1 MVWPLLPLL
10 ASTYR
15 PKVGLNHIFSSIYF
29 SILLSVY
36 CNLQPSIQIWFL
48 PQIAKVTIKIDFFY
62 SIWHSVNNVIHYI
75 LNWYEI
81 ETWYRFPCT
90 TTKTTS
96 NYTILYKATALI
108 LYLNSLASCYCSY
121 NLVRTTLEHLKL
133 LTYKKELSIP
143 HSLYAY
149 CNTTYSGD
157 GDFYI
162 LHTFRKSHFRKSI
175 VMVPSIVKHLAMN

>member
-15 PKVGLNHIFSSIYF
+15 PKVGLNHIFSFIYF

-48 PQIAKVTIKIDFFY
+48 PQIAKVTVKIIFLY
-62 SIWHSVNNVIHYI
+62 SIWHSVNNVIHYT

-96 NYTILYKATALI
+96 NYTIYTALI

>member
-1 MVWPLLPLL
+1 M
-10 ASTYR
+10 
-15 PKVGLNHIFSSIYF
+15 
-29 SILLSVY
+29 
-36 CNLQPSIQIWFL
+36 
-48 PQIAKVTIKIDFFY
+48 
-62 SIWHSVNNVIHYI
+62 
-75 LNWYEI
+75 NWYEI

-96 NYTILYKATALI
+96 NYTIYTALI

-175 VMVPSIVKHLAMN
+175 VMVPSIVKHLAMNKINSASVFALSSSGITRTHCTSNPSLENVTIYVPIS

>member
-48 PQIAKVTIKIDFFY
+48 PQIAKVTVKIIFFTAYGIQSIMLYITHWIGMKLKPGTDF
-62 SIWHSVNNVIHYI
+62 HAQQPK
-75 LNWYEI
+75 LLA
-81 ETWYRFPCT
+81 
-90 TTKTTS
+90 
-96 NYTILYKATALI
+96 TILYCTTALI